1 MIDWGTVFS
10 KNPEKRKYLLEIL
23 PTENYNIKVLSCTII
38 KESPR
43 YGETD
48 LLAEVQLDACSP
60 DAVENFISSFEEK
73 SFTTLNTHVS
83 DRFFE
88 NGIRTVLSGTR
99 VCHHNVKSTGSS
111 PPKQENKDTNCPSQC
126 SFKLKP
132 CKKAGTCKCLCFKI
146 KNCHNH
152 VVDGGDSLKWH
163 NVSKETK
170 DIFIA
175 FHKQKLSVPKA
186 QIEYEK
192 VMIAEHGEE

>member
-1 MIDWGTVFS
+1 MVGMIDWGTVFS

-88 NGIRTVLSGTR
+88 NGIRTVP
-99 VCHHNVKSTGSS
+99 N
-111 PPKQENKDTNCPSQC
+111 
-126 SFKLKP
+126 
-132 CKKAGTCKCLCFKI
+132 
-146 KNCHNH
+146 
-152 VVDGGDSLKWH
+152 
-163 NVSKETK
+163 
-170 DIFIA
+170 
-175 FHKQKLSVPKA
+175 
-186 QIEYEK
+186 
-192 VMIAEHGEE
+192 

>member
-48 LLAEVQLDACSP
+48 LLAEGQLDACSP
-60 DAVENFISSFEEK
+60 DAFENFISRFEGK

-99 VCHHNVKSTGSS
+99 VCHHNVKSTGS
-111 PPKQENKDTNCPSQC
+111 
-126 SFKLKP
+126 
-132 CKKAGTCKCLCFKI
+132 
-146 KNCHNH
+146 
-152 VVDGGDSLKWH
+152 
-163 NVSKETK
+163 
-170 DIFIA
+170 
-175 FHKQKLSVPKA
+175 
-186 QIEYEK
+186 
-192 VMIAEHGEE
+192 GEEEGGFGCIRGGVV